1 MAERDDNNLVPIA
14 VTRSSIIIS
23 MEAFL
28 RQAFLH
34 KPSGWYVQLFRY
46 FFVALVAFCVDF
58 LGLILLKEA
67 AHLNYIVAASL
78 SFCAGAVVN
87 FSLSVRWIFF
97 EPKVSKRHQEFI
109 AVIAIALLGL
119 AANDVLLGFLTSV
132 VGLYYIYSKLIATA
146 VVFFWNFFVRK
157 WLLYND

>member
-1 MAERDDNNLVPIA
+1 MAELEHNSVPTPA
-14 VTRSSIIIS
+14 KPYRIIVS
-23 MEAFL
+23 MEELL

-46 FFVALVAFCVDF
+46 FFVALIAFFVDF
-58 LGLILLKEA
+58 VGLIFLKEVG
-67 AHLNYIVAASL
+67 HLNYIVAASL

-109 AVIAIALLGL
+109 AVIVIAILGL
-119 AANDVLLGFLTSV
+119 AANDVLLGFLTSAI
-132 VGLYYIYSKLIATA
+132 GLYYVYSKLIATA
-146 VVFFWNFFVRK
+146 IVFFWNFFVRK